1 MTQVS
6 GQTAVMI
13 ANSFLQN
20 RLKLITQTIPR
31 FWEQR
36 LYTHFTNHGPEH
48 SERVLNQKIAQLAQ
62 GLPLENR
69 LDDDEIFIISAAAWL
84 YEIGMQSPNLQPVLD
99 FAYEAGVPLTTDQ
112 LLQIR
117 DHRPLLTRQLIAD
130 SIRSNYTGPK
140 ISLGLS
146 NEADDYTRAIAEV
159 CRWCSQEPLEE
170 VDKFFPVN
178 GIEVRL
184 RLLVALLR
192 LADQLYIDG
201 ARVNR
206 EQLLAFHLPPQVE
219 ARWWAYHYTQI
230 LPINKGKI
238 RFYYSLPIGQRQ
250 FLGHIRA
257 LIEPSFDYENN
268 PLIRYLDEEHD
279 LSLSVQQQPQVR
291 LDQQEGF
298 LQEMPWQM
306 VAFLRANVKPIESRD
321 ENVELVG
328 YTEAKPQFHRLPKVF
343 VRSGFPELTFVERE
357 DFIFLKL
364 ALEQAGRGIVIE
376 GPSGV
381 GKTTAV
387 EKAVTDLNETKLAPY
402 IVIQRMLS
410 ARSPSDRAA
419 LQTIR
424 EWHDG
429 TVIIDDFHRLDLVLR
444 NEIVDYLKEL
454 ADTGSR
460 TKKVVIVG
468 IPRTGQSLVD
478 TYFDI
483 ATRLDVFTFGQ
494 VKDELILQMIE
505 KGEKALNIRFDRK
518 AEIASAAHGSLNL
531 AQFICY
537 YLCAMAGVA
546 ETQDQVRVVSCD
558 IEAARMRVMEVLAR
572 KFEEPI
578 MHFIAMGG
586 PRDLVNLQLLEVLA
600 TTEDGF
606 LSLSQLQENRVDLTD
621 GIKRFMDELWMEKL
635 YVKCPSCT
643 NLFYFDPL
651 RRALVIDD
659 PQLTFYLKQ
668 VRFSTLAKKMGKA
681 STLAQPRVFISYS
694 HKDAHWL
701 ERLQV
706 HLKPIER
713 EGIIDLWDDSKIAA
727 GVQWKDAIMGAL
739 STARVAVLLIS
750 ANFLASDFI
759 AEHELPTLLKRAQ
772 SEGTTIIPVILSPS
786 LFSNTNLG
794 AFQAINAPN
803 QPVSGMA
810 YTRQEEVFAKIAQA
824 IMKRFRA

>member
-6 GQTAVMI
+6 GQTAVVI

-69 LDDDEIFIISAAAWL
+69 LNDDEIFIISAAAWL

-306 VAFLRANVKPIESRD
+306 VAFLRANVKPIESRS

-328 YTEAKPQFHRLPKVF
+328 YTEAKPQ
-343 VRSGFPELTFVERE
+343 ERRP
-357 DFIFLKL
+357 L
-364 ALEQAGRGIVIE
+364 
-376 GPSGV
+376 
-381 GKTTAV
+381 
-387 EKAVTDLNETKLAPY
+387 
-402 IVIQRMLS
+402 
-410 ARSPSDRAA
+410 
-419 LQTIR
+419 
-424 EWHDG
+424 
-429 TVIIDDFHRLDLVLR
+429 LVL
-444 NEIVDYLKEL
+444 DYENLLLQFGLDGYFPTFDDLRKL
-454 ADTGSR
+454 IITITVKANDTLGDLPDLWALGHWER
-460 TKKVVIVG
+460 PDMEAI
-468 IPRTGQSLVD
+468 
-478 TYFDI
+478 
-483 ATRLDVFTFGQ
+483 
-494 VKDELILQMIE
+494 KDELE
-505 KGEKALNIRFDRK
+505 KLTYQFK
-518 AEIASAAHGSLNL
+518 SLND
-531 AQFICY
+531 
-537 YLCAMAGVA
+537 
-546 ETQDQVRVVSCD
+546 DQ
-558 IEAARMRVMEVLAR
+558 
-572 KFEEPI
+572 KN
-578 MHFIAMGG
+578 GG
-586 PRDLVNLQLLEVLA
+586 
-600 TTEDGF
+600 
-606 LSLSQLQENRVDLTD
+606 
-621 GIKRFMDELWMEKL
+621 
-635 YVKCPSCT
+635 
-643 NLFYFDPL
+643 
-651 RRALVIDD
+651 
-659 PQLTFYLKQ
+659 
-668 VRFSTLAKKMGKA
+668 
-681 STLAQPRVFISYS
+681 
-694 HKDAHWL
+694 
-701 ERLQV
+701 
-706 HLKPIER
+706 
-713 EGIIDLWDDSKIAA
+713 
-727 GVQWKDAIMGAL
+727 
-739 STARVAVLLIS
+739 S
-750 ANFLASDFI
+750 A
-759 AEHELPTLLKRAQ
+759 P
-772 SEGTTIIPVILSPS
+772 G
-786 LFSNTNLG
+786 
-794 AFQAINAPN
+794 
-803 QPVSGMA
+803 
-810 YTRQEEVFAKIAQA
+810 
-824 IMKRFRA
+824 

>member
-1 MTQVS
+1 MS
-6 GQTAVMI
+6 NI
-13 ANSFLQN
+13 LDIFSISLQN
-20 RLKLITQTIPR
+20 RLKMIIHTVPR

-69 LDDDEIFIISAAAWL
+69 LTEDEIFIISAAAWL

-99 FAYEAGVPLTTDQ
+99 FAYDPGVPLTTEQ
-112 LLQIR
+112 LLKIR
-117 DHRPLLTRQLIAD
+117 DHRHLLTRQLIAD
-130 SIRSNYTGPK
+130 SIRPNYTGPR

-146 NEADDYTRAIAEV
+146 NELDDYTRAIAEV

-170 VDKFFPVN
+170 VDKSIPVS
-178 GIEVRL
+178 GILVRL

-192 LADQLYIDG
+192 LADQLYIDS

-257 LIEPSFDYENN
+257 LIEPTFDYENN

-306 VAFLRANVKPIESRD
+306 VAFLRSHLEPIKSGKD
-321 ENVELVG
+321 NVEIIG
-328 YTEAKPQFHRLPKVF
+328 FGEGKPRFHRLSKVF
-343 VRSGFPELTFVERE
+343 VTSGFPEITFVERE

-387 EKAVTDLNETKLAPY
+387 EKAIEDLEETKSASP
-402 IVIQRMLS
+402 IAIQRRLS
-410 ARSPSDRAA
+410 ARNPADRDA
-419 LQTIR
+419 LRKLR

-429 TVIIDDFHRLDLVLR
+429 MVIIDDFHRLDPTLR

-454 ADTGSR
+454 ADTGSK

-468 IPRTGQSLVD
+468 IPRTGQSLID
-478 TYFDI
+478 TYYDI

-494 VKDELILQMIE
+494 VKDELILEMIE
-505 KGEKALNIRFDRK
+505 KGEKALNIIFDRK
-518 AEIASAAHGSLNL
+518 AGIVAVAQGSLSL

-537 YLCAMAGVA
+537 NLCAMAGIMQ
-546 ETQDQVRVVSCD
+546 TQDQMRVISCD
-558 IEAARMRVMEVLAR
+558 IEAAIKRVMEVLER
-572 KFEEPI
+572 KFDDPI

-586 PRDLVNLQLLEVLA
+586 PRDLASLQLLEVLA

-606 LSLSQLQENRVDLTD
+606 LSLSQLQEKRVDLAD
-621 GIKRFMDELWMEKL
+621 GIKRFIDEIWMEKL
-635 YVKCPSCT
+635 YVKCPACT
-643 NLFYFDPL
+643 NLFYFDQL
-651 RRALVIDD
+651 RKALVIDD
-659 PQLTFYLKQ
+659 PQLAFYLKQ
-668 VRFSTLAKKMGKA
+668 VRFSTLAKKNGKV
-681 STLAQPRVFISYS
+681 STLAQRRVFISYS

-701 ERLQV
+701 ERLQI

-713 EGIIDLWDDSKIAA
+713 EGIIDLWDDTKIAA
-727 GVQWKDAIMGAL
+727 GVQWKVAIMGAL
-739 STARVAVLLIS
+739 ATARVAVLLIS

-772 SEGTTIIPVILSPS
+772 TEGTTIIPIILSPS
-786 LFSNTNLG
+786 LFSSTNLG

-810 YTRQEEVFAKIAQA
+810 YTRQEQVFAKVAQT
-824 IMKRFRA
+824 IMKRFRAE